1 MNTPEGNK
9 SVSAD
14 NVELLRS
21 ILEVQHSRH
30 VTREEATEIGES
42 LLTFFETLGSETQE
56 NE

>member
-1 MNTPEGNK
+1 MDTPEGNK

-21 ILEVQHSRH
+21 ILEVQYSRP

-42 LLTFFETLGSETQE
+42 LLTFFETLGGEAQE
-56 NE
+56 DE